1 MPRALPIKRTCLDW
15 IRGISVRSF
24 AWAKNNYIHNSTDL
38 FIYILLLFSYFASI
52 CLLHISS
59 HLLTYFLF
67 LPTFALIKL
76 ALHDERGHHQGN
88 IVVSTGF
95 EESQY
100 DPVLPPRIIT
110 STKLL
115 FYQYSFF
122 NSLIP
127 FLYLFIVS
135 ILGLKLHS
143 FVYYISS
150 LF

>member
-1 MPRALPIKRTCLDW
+1 ML
-15 IRGISVRSF
+15 SF
-24 AWAKNNYIHNSTDL
+24 
-38 FIYILLLFSYFASI
+38 FSYFASI
-52 CLLHISS
+52 SLLHISS

-67 LPTFALIKL
+67 FPTLALIKL

-115 FYQYSFF
+115 FYQYIFF
-122 NSLIP
+122 TSLISCRQCVCYIYLLLYKHTYY
-127 FLYLFIVS
+127 FSLHVLFSLYLSLLLSS
-135 ILGLKLHS
+135 ILLTFRFS
-143 FVYYISS
+143 F
-150 LF
+150 